1 MGIGERQ
8 RFSTNGPMQSTV
20 CPTAIL
26 HLCKLSLLHIGGEK
40 ARKCTPRDPRHAGRL
55 SYKDRRRR
63 RGRVSDLSLA
73 PPMTHFGSSSWEIN
87 RGAYSRTRLPKE
99 KGDYPEFWTL
109 GATIYSSNFSRVGGD
124 GGRTDLNAES
134 WKFGERATMPCQ
146 PLLH

>member
-1 MGIGERQ
+1 MCRLDLTLGKGGLFPTALLKGGGRSAENCIVGIGERQ

-40 ARKCTPRDPRHAGRL
+40 ARKCTSRDPRHAGRL

-87 RGAYSRTRLPKE
+87 RGAYGRTRLPKE
-99 KGDYPEFWTL
+99 KGYYPKFWTL
-109 GATIYSSNFSRVGGD
+109 GAT
-124 GGRTDLNAES
+124 L
-134 WKFGERATMPCQ
+134 Q
-146 PLLH
+146 L